1 MVRIILLYRCL
12 FTKIK
17 EGVGMSRNSG
27 TFNSVAALSVNRE
40 RQLLLFLCYVSPC
53 LCPQRQ
59 VHYLSE
65 PPLLQN
71 LFLLLLLEALL
82 LLILPSGLQS

>member
-1 MVRIILLYRCL
+1 MNQ
-12 FTKIK
+12 
-17 EGVGMSRNSG
+17 NSG

-40 RQLLLFLCYVSPC
+40 LQSLLFLCYASPC

-59 VHYLSE
+59 VHYLSD
-65 PPLLQN
+65 PHLLQN